1 MNELFG
7 NYEVNL
13 DDPENEK
20 TQKSEKAK
28 LDLFTDVLPN
38 IGSSN
43 YDYYNQLT
51 DDEKKLYQP
60 YTIMKWMSSTQN
72 NSHIDFL
79 RNVNEFVNVDYWS
92 LSKHP
97 GLLHKLFCLSNT
109 LSSGTKGTR
118 HNWVPFLK
126 TNKKK
131 SVIND
136 FLRTFNQNLNDQEI
150 DIIKSNTNV
159 DEFEKIV
166 KSCGIQDAELKKLVK
181 AWKEETK

>member
-51 DDEKKLYQP
+51 DKFGK
-60 YTIMKWMSSTQN
+60 N
-72 NSHIDFL
+72 NIG
-79 RNVNEFVNVDYWS
+79 EFVKFYMDINKNNITED
-92 LSKHP
+92 KTIDDKERQFE
-97 GLLHKLFCLSNT
+97 LLK
-109 LSSGTKGTR
+109 SGGIG
-118 HNWVPFLK
+118 F
-126 TNKKK
+126 
-131 SVIND
+131 
-136 FLRTFNQNLNDQEI
+136 
-150 DIIKSNTNV
+150 DI
-159 DEFEKIV
+159 
-166 KSCGIQDAELKKLVK
+166 
-181 AWKEETK
+181 